1 MLFGYART
9 STARQVYSL
18 EQQREDLVAAGVPE
32 ANIYAEQVS
41 SVAEREQLTRL
52 LSVVRSGDV
61 IVAKS
66 LSRVARSVRHMGELI
81 DALADKGVALRIL
94 DFSLDTS
101 TAQGRLMLNVLM
113 SVYQAEREWNLERQ
127 RVGIEKAKAEGKF
140 KGGVPT
146 ARKKSAAVMAMN
158 AAGVHKSEIAEQL
171 GIGLASVYR
180 ILADEKKRQPKVT
193 LRIQ

>member
-18 EQQREDLVAAGVPE
+18 EQQREDLIAAGVPE

-41 SVAEREQLTRL
+41 SVAEREQLNRL

-94 DFSLDTS
+94 DFNLDTS

-113 SVYQAEREWNLERQ
+113 SVYQAEREWTLERQ

-146 ARKKSAAVMAMN
+146 ARKKSAAVLAMN
-158 AAGVHKSEIAEQL
+158 TAGVRKDEIASQL
-171 GIGLASVYR
+171 GIGVASVYR
-180 ILADEKKRQPKVT
+180 ILADEKKRQSKGA
-193 LRIQ
+193 

>member
-18 EQQREDLVAAGVPE
+18 EQQREDLIAAGVPE

-41 SVAEREQLTRL
+41 SVAEREQLNRL

-94 DFSLDTS
+94 DFNLDTS

-113 SVYQAEREWNLERQ
+113 SVYQAEREWTLERQ
-127 RVGIEKAKAEGKF
+127 RIGIEKAKAEGKF

-146 ARKKSAAVMAMN
+146 ARKKSAAVLAMN
-158 AAGVHKSEIAEQL
+158 TAGVRKDEIASQL
-171 GIGLASVYR
+171 GIGVASVYR
-180 ILADEKKRQPKVT
+180 ILADEKKRQQKVS
-193 LRIQ
+193 

>member
-18 EQQREDLVAAGVPE
+18 EQQREDLIAAGVPE

-41 SVAEREQLTRL
+41 SVAEREQLNRL

-94 DFSLDTS
+94 DFNLDTS
-101 TAQGRLMLNVLM
+101 TAQGRLMLNVMM
-113 SVYQAEREWNLERQ
+113 SVYQAEREWTLERQ
-127 RVGIEKAKAEGKF
+127 RVGIERAKAEGKF
-140 KGGVPT
+140 RGGVPT
-146 ARKKSAAVMAMN
+146 ARKKSAAVLAMN
-158 AAGVHKSEIAEQL
+158 ASGVHKSEIAKQL
-171 GIGLASVYR
+171 GIGIASVYR
-180 ILADEKKRQPKVT
+180 ILADEKKT
-193 LRIQ
+193 L

>member
-41 SVAEREQLTRL
+41 SVAEREQLNRL

-81 DALADKGVALRIL
+81 DTLADKGVAIRIL
-94 DFSLDTS
+94 DFNLDTS
-101 TAQGRLMLNVLM
+101 SAQGRLMLNVLM
-113 SVYQAEREWNLERQ
+113 SVYQAEREWTLERQ
-127 RVGIEKAKAEGKF
+127 RVGIDKAKAEGKF

-146 ARKKSAAVMAMN
+146 ARRKKDAVLAMVFS
-158 AAGVHKSEIAEQL
+158 GVNKNEIASQL
-171 GIGLASVYR
+171 GIGVASVYR
-180 ILADEKKRQPKVT
+180 ILADEKKRQPKVG
-193 LRIQ
+193 

>member
-18 EQQREDLVAAGVPE
+18 EQQREDLIAAGVPE

-41 SVAEREQLTRL
+41 SVAEREQLNRL

-94 DFSLDTS
+94 DFNLDTS
-101 TAQGRLMLNVLM
+101 TAQGRLMLNVLT
-113 SVYQAEREWNLERQ
+113 SVYQAEREWTLERQ

-140 KGGVPT
+140 RGGVPT
-146 ARKKSAAVMAMN
+146 ARKKSAAVLAMN
-158 AAGVHKSEIAEQL
+158 TAGVRKDEIAKQL
-171 GIGLASVYR
+171 GISVASVYR
-180 ILADEKKRQPKVT
+180 ILADDKKH
-193 LRIQ
+193 

>member
-41 SVAEREQLTRL
+41 SVAEREQLNRL

-81 DALADKGVALRIL
+81 DALSDKGVALKIL
-94 DFSLDTS
+94 DFNLDTS

-113 SVYQAEREWNLERQ
+113 SVYQAEREWTLERQ
-127 RVGIEKAKAEGKF
+127 RVGIDKAKAEGKF

-146 ARKKSAAVMAMN
+146 AKKKSAAVLAMVS
-158 AAGVHKSEIAEQL
+158 AGLHKREIAAQL
-171 GIGLASVYR
+171 GIGVASVYR
-180 ILADEKKRQPKVT
+180 ILTDEKKRQV
-193 LRIQ
+193 RVG

>member
-18 EQQREDLVAAGVPE
+18 EQQREDLIAAGVPE

-41 SVAEREQLTRL
+41 SVAEREQLNRL

-94 DFSLDTS
+94 DFNLDTS

-113 SVYQAEREWNLERQ
+113 SVYQAEREWTLERQ

-146 ARKKSAAVMAMN
+146 ARKKSAAVLAMN
-158 AAGVHKSEIAEQL
+158 TAGVRKDEIAAQL
-171 GIGLASVYR
+171 GIGVASVYR
-180 ILADEKKRQPKVT
+180 ILADEKKRQQKVS
-193 LRIQ
+193 